1 MSRILMRYSLWK
13 TVNNFSGLRVD
24 GLAARRSSPPA
35 RAADSSDS
43 RLPLHACS
51 ACAGDYED
59 PDRTAWTP
67 DEEEGD
73 EGSQD
78 EAQDRRP
85 ERAGSAGVIDDEFPA
100 DEV

>member
-1 MSRILMRYSLWK
+1 MRYSLWK
-13 TVNNFSGLRVD
+13 TVDNFSGLRAD
-24 GLAARRSSPPA
+24 GLAATRSSQPA

-67 DEEEGD
+67 DEGEGG

-78 EAQDRRP
+78 EAQYRRP
-85 ERAGSAGVIDDEFPA
+85 ERAGSAGVINDEFPA
-100 DEV
+100 NEV